1 MKLALLAA
9 AAIALTATP
18 ATTRTAGDTTSGP
31 VEDRHAIV
39 LRDGPG
45 DVWTF
50 SDFAVGYELA
60 AQPAADVLRA
70 RVTHGSNA
78 VSIRMVFDDL
88 QRVDTQWYRC
98 HIRIQGRPTARFVL
112 EAKKG
117 HWVGTAWQELEG
129 EWVLVPGLGHSID
142 YASDTV
148 TLRVARTLLGRPSWV
163 RVRLWN
169 ELGLP
174 DGSTFFTD
182 NPTTATPHPAF
193 TPPLRSS

>member
-1 MKLALLAA
+1 VKLALLAA
-9 AAIALTATP
+9 AAFALIATP
-18 ATTRTAGDTTSGP
+18 ATAHTAGEATSAPGP
-31 VEDRHAIV
+31 DSKAIA
-39 LRDGPG
+39 LQDGPG

-78 VSIRMVFDDL
+78 VSVRMVFDDL

-98 HIRIQGRPTARFVL
+98 HIRIPGRPTARFVL

-117 HWVGTAWQELEG
+117 HWGGTAWQELEG
-129 EWVLVPGLGHSID
+129 EWVHVPGLGHSID

-163 RVRLWN
+163 RVRLFN

-182 NPTTATPHPAF
+182 NPRTATPHPAF
-193 TPPLRSS
+193 TPPLPST